1 MLKTVAL
8 ALSGETVVPKGR
20 GYHQQDALR
29 KQWIET
35 LTLVHR
41 GLLKSIR
48 SFIKFQDPRP
58 LFDETLPRIVSVVV
72 RGAAVDCDD
81 QEPLISCIDFLFGV
95 LGVTLECGAPQSTS
109 VAEMVLNG
117 IKVCSFNRCGG
128 NRDAASRVS
137 NYIVKLLSDEKAGP
151 SFPRGVQKKCFE
163 VVLCLFHAVTGSD
176 ASPLRRTTRSTMPV
190 EDDAHLRRVILPML
204 STLQTRADLAEFV
217 EHVVSLVLWHDQPRL
232 FAVNDAELTIRC
244 ISHALKTELQAL
256 SIGFPKGSF
265 TAQHRRHLV
274 QHGKACA
281 MSLCNLPWHLNSSG
295 AHFFGDFVLPQVLLP
310 KEFCVSVGLDVVN
323 FPPVEDEMSLWTCH
337 GSPFRDHGVCLAK
350 IIKCLQEEPS
360 ESSQELTILLSSI
373 VTCSLCPW
381 RQPFHG
387 EPILSASEWKP
398 LFSVSDVLGST
409 REAAW

>member
-1 MLKTVAL
+1 MFTVMCYSSETVA
-8 ALSGETVVPKGR
+8 PRGR
-20 GYHQQDALR
+20 GYNQQDALR

-48 SFIKFQDPRP
+48 SFIKFQDSRP
-58 LFDETLPRIVSVVV
+58 LFDETLPRIVSAVV

-81 QEPLISCIDFLFGV
+81 QEPLISCVDFLFGV

-137 NYIVKLLSDEKAGP
+137 NYIVKLLSDERASP
-151 SFPRGVQKKCFE
+151 SLPRSIQKKCFE
-163 VVLCLFHAVTGSD
+163 VVLCLFHAITGSE

-190 EDDAHLRRVILPML
+190 EDDAHLRRVILPLL
-204 STLQTRADLAEFV
+204 SSLRTRADLAEFV
-217 EHVVSLVLWHDQPRL
+217 EHLVSLVLWHDQPRL
-232 FAVNDAELTIRC
+232 FAVNGVELTVRC
-244 ISHALKTELQAL
+244 ISPALKTDLQGL
-256 SIGFPKGSF
+256 STGFPSTSLTIQQRK
-265 TAQHRRHLV
+265 HLI

-281 MSLCNLPWHLNSSG
+281 MSLCNLPWYLTGSEV
-295 AHFFGDFVLPQVLLP
+295 HFFEDFVLPQVLLP
-310 KEFCVSVGLDVVN
+310 KEFCGSVGLDVVN
-323 FPPVEDEMSLWTCH
+323 FPPVEDDVSLWNCH
-337 GSPFRDHGVCLAK
+337 GSPFRDQGVCIAT
-350 IIKCLQEEPS
+350 IIKCLKEEPS
-360 ESSQELTILLSSI
+360 ESSHDLTVLLSSI

-387 EPILSASEWKP
+387 EPILSASEWKS
-398 LFSVSDVLGST
+398 LFSIAEVLESL
-409 REAAW
+409 REAPW